1 MFTTLFILIPTFAMF
16 VLIFYS
22 ALSIFFHFF
31 ENLSCPIF
39 FFFFFTD
46 YSTSS
51 CRSVSW
57 AEKPVR
63 LFTLSNMNFASYGQ
77 LVNFSL
83 INQKTL
89 WNRAK
94 NSVINIM

>member
-1 MFTTLFILIPTFAMF
+1 MFTILFILIPTFTIFA
-16 VLIFYS
+16 LIFYS
-22 ALSIFFHFF
+22 SLSIFFFISLKTLVALF
-31 ENLSCPIF
+31 Y
-39 FFFFFTD
+39 FTD

-51 CRSVSW
+51 CRSVFW

-63 LFTLSNMNFASYGQ
+63 LFTLSNMNFASYVQ

-83 INQKTL
+83 INHKTL
-89 WNRAK
+89 WDRAK